1 MNVVGT
7 TLDSLKK
14 STEYAYPIFRV
25 EVDGVDISPVLS
37 SRLMSLSIKDNRGLV
52 VDSVDIELDDS
63 DGQLAIPP
71 KGAIIQVW
79 LGWSNIGLIDK
90 GKYKV
95 DSTSHRG
102 APDVLSISAMA
113 NDVSEGL
120 RQKRERSWNKNSIK
134 EIFEKVGTEYDLK
147 VIIHEKFATKSI
159 AYIAQ
164 NESDANLITRIADE
178 HDAIATIKNGHLI
191 LLPRGAS
198 QTGSGLALPQAILT
212 RAQGD
217 QHNYTNGTGTDNVTG
232 VKAFYYAGNKSK
244 KLYVT
249 VGDSED
255 NPKEIRY
262 VHRDKTTAELA
273 ANAEYNRCKRSA
285 QKLTYS
291 LAMGDPTLLPEQ
303 EFIFAGLKPEIDD
316 IIWLGTNITHS
327 LGDSGLT
334 TSIELEVQLPDADDV
349 STLFEGKEEKTEEEK
364 EAEKKK
370 SKSRKRTGKNYA
382 DYTGVIVYYRE
393 KGKKD
398 LALTSGNQKKPY
410 KHNYT
415 YHSKKT
421 AMVAL
426 KKFQARIDQAKKNP
440 NSGENKD

>member
-1 MNVVGT
+1 M
-7 TLDSLKK
+7 LDKIMAITGVALS
-14 STEYAYPIFRV
+14 SYEQNTEYPFPIFRV
-25 EVDGVDISPVLS
+25 EVDGVDISPLMA
-37 SRLMSLSIKDNRGLV
+37 SRLMSLTVKDNRGLV

-79 LGWSNIGLIDK
+79 LGWSNTGLVDK

-120 RQKRERSWNKNSIK
+120 KQKRERSWNNLTIK
-134 EIFEKVGTEYDLK
+134 EIFQKVGAEYDLN
-147 VIIHEKFATKSI
+147 VIVHENFASKKI
-159 AYIAQ
+159 KYIAQ

-178 HDAIATIKNGHLI
+178 NDAIATIKNGHLL

-198 QTGSGLALPQAILT
+198 QTVSGLNLPRVLLT
-212 RAQGD
+212 RNKGD
-217 QHNYTNGTGTDNVTG
+217 QHNYTNGTGTDNITG
-232 VKAFYYAGNKSK
+232 VKAYYYAENKAK
-244 KLYVT
+244 KLHVV

-255 NPKEIRY
+255 NLKELRY

-273 ANAEYNRCKRSA
+273 ANAEYNRCKRTA
-285 QKLTYS
+285 QKLTYT
-291 LAMGDPTLLPEQ
+291 LAAGDPTLIPEQ
-303 EFIFAGLKPEIDD
+303 EFEFTGLKPEIED
-316 IIWLGTNITHS
+316 IIWLGTNVTHT
-327 LGDSGLT
+327 LNDGGLT
-334 TSIELEVQLPDADDV
+334 TSVELEVQLPDADDV

-364 EAEKKK
+364 QAEKEKAK
-370 SKSRKRTGKNYA
+370 SKKRKGKNYA

-393 KGKKD
+393 KGKTITLK
-398 LALTSGNQKKPY
+398 SGDQSKPLKFTRTY
-410 KHNYT
+410 KN
-415 YHSKKT
+415 KKT

-426 KKFQARIDQAKKNP
+426 KREQERIDKAKK
-440 NSGENKD
+440 